1 MDAAV
6 SGPDDPAPVAARQ
19 IDPALKWPLQS
30 PTEPATKTAA
40 KTAQQRP
47 RPPTMNARAMRD

>member
-6 SGPDDPAPVAARQ
+6 SGPDDPAPVPARQ

-30 PTEPATKTAA
+30 PAEPAT

-47 RPPTMNARAMRD
+47 RPPTTNARAMRD